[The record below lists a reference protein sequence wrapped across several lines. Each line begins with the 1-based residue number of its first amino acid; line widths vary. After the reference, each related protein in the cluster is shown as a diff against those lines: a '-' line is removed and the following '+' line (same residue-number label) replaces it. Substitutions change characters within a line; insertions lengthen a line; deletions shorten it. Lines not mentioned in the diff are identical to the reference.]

1 MFIEWLLGIVAGAVG
16 FFSVAIVMFAIAFV
30 VAKSFNKKWPYKV
43 AIIFSIIFYVLI
55 IAGMLYRQGE

>member
-30 VAKSFNKKWPYKV
+30 ISKSFNKKWPYKV
-43 AIIFSIIFYVLI
+43 AIIFSIIFYVFI
-55 IAGMLYRQGE
+55 IAGMIYRQGE